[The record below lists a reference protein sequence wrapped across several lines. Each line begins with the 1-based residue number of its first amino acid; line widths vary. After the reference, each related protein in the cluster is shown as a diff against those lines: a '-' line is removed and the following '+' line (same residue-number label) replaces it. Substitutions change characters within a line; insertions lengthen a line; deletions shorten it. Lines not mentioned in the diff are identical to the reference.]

1 MGPKYLLLGAC
12 CLLALALASQRPVVV
27 FARDVPTHNSTGH
40 VPLTS
45 NDNAGR
51 GKQPSLLHRRQRVSV
66 AVVARS
72 TRVWSYCYILPLSQ
86 IIRRFGISVLIAF
99 TIYLDIIYI

>member
-1 MGPKYLLLGAC
+1 MGPKYLLLSAC

-27 FARDVPTHNSTGH
+27 FASDVPMHNSTGH

-51 GKQPSLLHRRQRVSV
+51 GKQPSSIDASESLLSSLLDPPV
-66 AVVARS
+66 
-72 TRVWSYCYILPLSQ
+72 C
-86 IIRRFGISVLIAF
+86 GLIV
-99 TIYLDIIYI
+99 IYFICLKL